1 MSELLHIDG
10 ELRGTLD
17 LAIQIA
23 DAAVRSDIECFAAIA
38 SKGETVAHTVYDT
51 SRICDYK
58 SEGGAA
64 EAADLAT
71 IQRALR
77 YIALRG
83 AALPFVLHH
92 SPADPA
98 LVSFEDRPAP
108 APITDAQRMDREYA
122 EANTRG

>member
-1 MSELLHIDG
+1 MSALLAIDAA
-10 ELRGTLD
+10 LRRTLD
-17 LAIQIA
+17 LAVQIA

-38 SKGETVAHTVYDT
+38 SRGESPAHTVYDT

-58 SEGGAA
+58 SEGGAT
-64 EAADLAT
+64 EAADLEV

-77 YIALRG
+77 YIAMRG
-83 AALPFVLHH
+83 DALPFVLHR

-108 APITDAQRMDREYA
+108 VPMTDAQRMDSEYA
-122 EANTRG
+122 QAVDRG

>member
-1 MSELLHIDG
+1 MSAVLHIDG

-38 SKGETVAHTVYDT
+38 SRGESQAHTVYDT

-58 SEGGAA
+58 SEGGAT
-64 EAADLAT
+64 EAADLEV

-77 YIALRG
+77 YIEQRRAP
-83 AALPFVLHH
+83 LPFVLYRDAAQPH
-92 SPADPA
+92 
-98 LVSFEDRPAP
+98 LVWFEDRPAP
-108 APITDAQRMDREYA
+108 APMTEQQRMDSEYA
-122 EANTRG
+122 QAVDRG